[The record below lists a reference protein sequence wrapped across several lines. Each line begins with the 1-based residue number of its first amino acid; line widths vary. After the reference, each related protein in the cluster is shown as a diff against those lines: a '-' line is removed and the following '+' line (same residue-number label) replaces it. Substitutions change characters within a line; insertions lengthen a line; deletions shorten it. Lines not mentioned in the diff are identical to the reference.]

1 MLCQKPHIYAM
12 LIGLHHCKWMTESI
26 ILGITPNAMLMK
38 EVTLKYVTVLEFAQL
53 FSHKFL
59 IESLPKILL
68 QGIF

>member
-1 MLCQKPHIYAM
+1 
-12 LIGLHHCKWMTESI
+12 
-26 ILGITPNAMLMK
+26 MLMK
-38 EVTLKYVTVLEFAQL
+38 EVTLKYGTVLEFAQL